1 MLRSTCK
8 VTKLQLMERQVRD
21 FLSFMS
27 TGLVV
32 RFASCRNFECNNLFI
47 HAGGQTV
54 FLVCASLAVLVDS
67 FFNN

>member
-1 MLRSTCK
+1 
-8 VTKLQLMERQVRD
+8 MERQVRD